1 MSGNDALKMKKKD
14 VKTSQKLSRSRFESP
29 VVDPSRF
36 IEIHRGVSLSLDW

>member
-1 MSGNDALKMKKKD
+1 MSENDALKMKKKD

-36 IEIHRGVSLSLDW
+36 IEQCHCLLTGEFE